1 MTAAPF
7 VRTISIDYSDDE
19 LDALASAFTR
29 PDLARRP
36 DRAGSDPIR
45 RAQQQTALRGLV
57 ARKAIALGGTTA
69 RPQIT
74 FLDPHA
80 TMLGAYLGAPV
91 LATVRHE
98 SAMGTRAVSLF
109 SHDAVVVHQEAIPG
123 QAVQRMTAHGV
134 DGAPALLAAELRLPA
149 STGPAGRQPIELT
162 RRMITGAVEAFA
174 NREPAPDCVPPVG
187 ADLLYAR
194 VSSGSV
200 AFTARDRSGVV
211 GAEKWAW
218 IDGGEL
224 GTWQVQ
230 TDDASPLVR
239 FVPIEAAALAEEI
252 AAAWAAALA
261 GAPLDAPVAAA
272 VGEVTR

>member
-1 MTAAPF
+1 MSTAPF

-19 LDALASAFTR
+19 LDALASAFSR

-36 DRAGSDPIR
+36 DRAGGDAIR

-80 TMLGAYLGAPV
+80 TLLGAYLGAPV

-109 SHDAVVVHQEAIPG
+109 AHDAVVVHQDAIPG

-149 STGPAGRQPIELT
+149 STGPQNRQPIEAT
-162 RRMITGAVEAFA
+162 RRMINGAIEAFEK
-174 NREPAPDCVPPVG
+174 REPAPDCVPPLA

-194 VSSGSV
+194 ISSGSV
-200 AFTARDRSGVV
+200 ALTSRDRAGVV

-218 IDGGEL
+218 IDGGDL

-239 FVPIEAAALAEEI
+239 FVPVEGDE
-252 AAAWAAALA
+252 LA
-261 GAPLDAPVAAA
+261 GAITTAWGAALDAAPLSPAGA
-272 VGEVTR
+272 